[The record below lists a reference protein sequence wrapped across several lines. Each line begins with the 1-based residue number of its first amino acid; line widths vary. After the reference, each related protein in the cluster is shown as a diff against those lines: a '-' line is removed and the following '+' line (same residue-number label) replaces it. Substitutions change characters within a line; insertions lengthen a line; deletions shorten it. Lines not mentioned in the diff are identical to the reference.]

1 MFDKSMENADR
12 TFTTIHRGQSADHG
26 VSDLAHRRIDL
37 PPMMKNG
44 VLLFVLLAFAA
55 PALAQDDSTGY
66 GGPEGT
72 DLYEALIDDA
82 VVEEGADGPIE
93 LTSTERKWDLSDSLT
108 FLPSYDVY
116 RTWNTDAIFLG
127 SGNSGSIKDTLRLLL
142 AHEECDH
149 AMPCP
154 GHLTSGYGPRNG
166 RMHYGV
172 DLKLATGDPVKS
184 AFDGMVRISKYNRTF
199 GHVVVVRHYNGLET
213 LYAHLSER
221 MVEPGQE
228 VHAGDVLGLGGN
240 TGRSYG
246 SHLHFEVRFLEQP
259 IDPSLV
265 FDIEKGTL
273 KAKHFD
279 IHKGT
284 FAAIAAAKAE
294 AQARKYH
301 VVRRGD
307 TLSAIARR
315 YGTSVNTLC
324 RLNGIKQTAILPLG
338 KRIRYR

>member
-1 MFDKSMENADR
+1 MKRAGLPILVYLCWVIP
-12 TFTTIHRGQSADHG
+12 TI
-26 VSDLAHRRIDL
+26 
-37 PPMMKNG
+37 
-44 VLLFVLLAFAA
+44 
-55 PALAQDDSTGY
+55 AQEDSIGY
-66 GGPEGT
+66 GGPEGM
-72 DLYEALIDDA
+72 DVYESLIDHSIL
-82 VVEEGADGPIE
+82 EEGADGPSVPFI
-93 LTSTERKWDLSDSLT
+93 SERLWDLNDSLN
-108 FLPSYDVY
+108 FLPSYNVY
-116 RTWNTDAIFLG
+116 RTWNTDAIFHGNERTG
-127 SGNSGSIKDTLRLLL
+127 SMSDTLRLVL
-142 AHEECDH
+142 AQEDCDH
-149 AMPCP
+149 ALPCP
-154 GHLTSGYGPRNG
+154 GHLTSGFGPRKG
-166 RMHYGV
+166 RMHYGI
-172 DLKLATGDPVKS
+172 DLKLETGDPVKS

-221 MVEPGQE
+221 HVEPGQE
-228 VHAGDVLGLGGN
+228 VHAGDLLGLGGN

-273 KAKHFD
+273 KARHFD

-307 TLSAIARR
+307 TLSGIARR
-315 YGTSVNTLC
+315 YGTKVSTLC
-324 RLNGIKQTAILPLG
+324 RLNGMKQSAVLPLG

>member
-1 MFDKSMENADR
+1 MVRNTA
-12 TFTTIHRGQSADHG
+12 
-26 VSDLAHRRIDL
+26 
-37 PPMMKNG
+37 
-44 VLLFVLLAFAA
+44 LLFI
-55 PALAQDDSTGY
+55 ALACALEARAQQDSSGI

-72 DLYEALIDDA
+72 DLYEALIDDMSS
-82 VVEEGADGPIE
+82 EEGADNAYPTH
-93 LTSTERKWDLSDSLT
+93 LPSAVAPWNLKDSLT
-108 FLPSYDVY
+108 FLPSYDMY
-116 RTWNTDAIFLG
+116 RTWNTDAIFG
-127 SGNSGSIKDTLRLLL
+127 APNKGTINDTLRLVL

-149 AMPCP
+149 ALPCP
-154 GHLTSGYGPRNG
+154 GHVTSGFGPRKG
-166 RMHYGV
+166 RMHYGL
-172 DLKLATGDPVKS
+172 DLDLETGDPVKS
-184 AFDGMVRISKYNRTF
+184 AFDGMVRISKYHRTF
-199 GHVVVVRHYNGLET
+199 GHVVVVRHFNGLET

-221 MVEPGQE
+221 LVEPGQE
-228 VHAGDVLGLGGN
+228 VHAGDMLGLGGN

-315 YGTSVNTLC
+315 YGTKVSTLC
-324 RLNGIKQTAILPLG
+324 RLNGMKQTAVLPLG